1 MTATLDERGAAL
13 PVREGANWLRTLRR
27 YMAFVAG
34 ANLVW
39 EFAHMPL
46 YTLWE
51 TGSRGEIVF
60 AALHCTGGDVL
71 IALCAIMLALFL
83 TGTPVWPANSER
95 RVIVFALAFG
105 LAYTVFSEWLNIEV
119 REAWAYR
126 DLMPV
131 IPLIDAGLSPVLQ
144 WIAVPLT
151 AYWWAMRP
159 VRNAE
164 ASSGCIG
171 ECGLSSSRSSHA
183 GSNSFTPDRSR
194 D

>member
-1 MTATLDERGAAL
+1 MTETSEERGAAS
-13 PVREGANWLRTLRR
+13 PVRENASWLRTLRR

-51 TGSRGEIVF
+51 TGTRGEIIF

-71 IALCAIMLALFL
+71 IALSALMLALFL
-83 TGTPVWPANSER
+83 VGAPAWPMTSGR
-95 RVIVFALAFG
+95 RVVALTLAFG
-105 LAYTVFSEWLNIEV
+105 LAYTLFSEWLNIEV

-144 WIAVPLT
+144 WIAVPL
-151 AYWWAMRP
+151 AAFWWAMRP
-159 VRNAE
+159 VRNAG
-164 ASSGCIG
+164 ANSCGMG
-171 ECGLSSSRSSHA
+171 ECDRPSRPSLDTESA
-183 GSNSFTPDRSR
+183 SFALDQPRN
-194 D
+194 

>member
-1 MTATLDERGAAL
+1 
-13 PVREGANWLRTLRR
+13 
-27 YMAFVAG
+27 
-34 ANLVW
+34 
-39 EFAHMPL
+39 MPL

-71 IALCAIMLALFL
+71 IALSAVMLALFL
-83 TGTPVWPANSER
+83 AGKPSWPATGAR
-95 RVIVFALAFG
+95 QLILLTLAFG
-105 LAYTVFSEWLNIEV
+105 LAYTLFSEWLNIEI

-144 WIAVPLT
+144 WIAVPL
-151 AYWWAMRP
+151 AAFWWAMQP
-159 VRNAE
+159 VRHAE
-164 ASSGCIG
+164 ANSPGIG
-171 ECGLSSSRSSHA
+171 EYCRPSRRSLDTDSA
-183 GSNSFTPDRSR
+183 SFAPDRSR